1 MSVLPP
7 TADVGTPTAQ
17 PVSCQKRSIANF
29 HLTQIQIASGKTHI
43 QKNCPQLSRSEVISR
58 PPILNLSAD
67 RSRSRSTSIYDNP
80 STAHLTG
87 LQAPA
92 MLSVHA
98 ALDHIAIAVVS
109 VQIAGVIRIIA
120 IRIVVI
126 VVIRVEAEGET
137 SPEAAIMKSTESTA
151 AKSTS
156 METTA
161 TMESASDAAAMETA
175 SSETATVKAATV
187 ETAAAHAAAVK
198 TATAAPK
205 AAAAHAAPVATTST
219 KAAAAPV
226 ATATTSSAATSQR
239 HRWRNQANGRNCQ

>member
-137 SPEAAIMKSTESTA
+137 SP
-151 AKSTS
+151 
-156 METTA
+156 
-161 TMESASDAAAMETA
+161 
-175 SSETATVKAATV
+175 
-187 ETAAAHAAAVK
+187 
-198 TATAAPK
+198 
-205 AAAAHAAPVATTST
+205 
-219 KAAAAPV
+219 
-226 ATATTSSAATSQR
+226 
-239 HRWRNQANGRNCQ
+239 